1 LDEQTLWLLCP
12 SKLSAATASYPHMP
26 HACMQDKLR
35 DYEKQ
40 IQELTSRL
48 NTVEREKSNYE
59 IKCGE
64 MEKVCNCSP
73 DRHCDLTPLLSRT

>member
-1 LDEQTLWLLCP
+1 
-12 SKLSAATASYPHMP
+12 MP
-26 HACMQDKLR
+26 HAWMQDKLR

-48 NTVEREKSNYE
+48 NTVERERSNYE

-64 MEKVCNCSP
+64 MEKVCTCSSARP
-73 DRHCDLTPLLSRT
+73 VSAKSDPPIM